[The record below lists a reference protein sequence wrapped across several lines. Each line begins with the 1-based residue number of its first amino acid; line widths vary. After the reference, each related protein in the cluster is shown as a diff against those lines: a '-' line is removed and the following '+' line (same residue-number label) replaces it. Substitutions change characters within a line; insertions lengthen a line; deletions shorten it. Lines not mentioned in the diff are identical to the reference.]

1 MVIDDEFRFLANDA
15 QRVDRVGPLPLVE
28 RVSVPVSD
36 GRCVSALR
44 FQTDTS
50 AGEAE
55 RDLQTGETAQSAQ
68 TAPTGDAIQPA
79 ETQQLPPAEFVMLH
93 GAGLNA
99 HSYDPTLLALDRPAL
114 SLDLPGHG
122 RSDWRSDGDYR
133 PDNLAPDV
141 IVALD
146 QLAPAPITIVGH
158 SLGGLTAALV
168 AGALAASNEVTA
180 PDNVA
185 PDDTALNRDAA
196 NEDAVVPNSARIAS
210 LVIIDIT
217 PGISPSSDAGSVTEF
232 ITGQRDYATVDE
244 IVDRA
249 ISFGIGSNRA
259 SLTRGVALNTRR
271 REDGRLEWTH
281 HLAHLTGLPA
291 GDGAGETN
299 PRPYAAIWETLRS
312 LQSRGIPVTLI
323 RATAGMVSETLAAE
337 WHEKLPGSE
346 VITVEGPHNLHEAA
360 PVELARIL
368 RSLTAPTQSAEP
380 QARSS
385 KLKARSAEP
394 EPHPEESQPRSAS

>member
-36 GRCVSALR
+36 GRRVSALR

-50 AGEAE
+50 ADEAE

-68 TAPTGDAIQPA
+68 TAQTGDAIQPA

-141 IVALD
+141 IAALD

-168 AGALAASNEVTA
+168 AGVFAASNEDTA
-180 PDNVA
+180 PN
-185 PDDTALNRDAA
+185 
-196 NEDAVVPNSARIAS
+196 DAVVPNSARIAS

-312 LQSRGIPVTLI
+312 LQLRGIPVTLI

-385 KLKARSAEP
+385 KLQARSAET
-394 EPHPEESQPRSAS
+394 EPHPEESQPRPAS